1 MTRLAFALFLLSLA
15 PQLLLA
21 SEASSITVTG
31 TVFED
36 RNANLKHDAGEPG
49 IAGVKV
55 SDGVQVVVTD
65 RRGVYRIDTSA
76 GRHTFVIKP
85 SAYRFLRAPDTS
97 LPSLWTQEVATDSA
111 SQDSSSGDFP
121 LVKTRKLSANF
132 DALVFADSQPKT
144 LTDVA
149 YYQRDIVD
157 PIRNKHAVSF
167 GVTLGDIVSDDL
179 SLFDPVTSINAKLD
193 APWFYVP
200 GNHDLDFGSK
210 DDAGSLKTFAKH
222 FGPNTFALE
231 EGHMAFIGL
240 DDVVYQPEQTPKYVG
255 GLREDQFTF
264 LHNYLASLDKNSLVV
279 IGVHIPLFD
288 TAPGKQTF
296 RHADRER
303 LFVMLQ
309 PFPNVLILSGHTHN
323 QQHVFHT
330 ADTGWHG
337 AKPLHEYN
345 VGAACGAFWSGV
357 KDAEGIPAT
366 DMSDGTPNGY
376 ALLSVR
382 GSDYALRWFN
392 ARAPESAQIG
402 LHAPK
407 VLRQGAYPAYGVYA
421 NFYMG
426 DAQSRVEYRI
436 DDGPWKPMQRV
447 LQPDPALLAENIA
460 DDSAATLRGY
470 DRSPEASIST
480 HLWRGALPTDLA
492 AGEHR
497 IEVRAFD
504 RWRGEVSASAS
515 YRLDEAMP

>member
-1 MTRLAFALFLLSLA
+1 MTRLAFALFLFSLA
-15 PQLLLA
+15 PQLSLA
-21 SEASSITVTG
+21 SEASAVTVIG

-55 SDGVQVVVTD
+55 SDGVRIVVTD
-65 RRGVYRIDTSA
+65 RRGAYRIDTSA

-85 SAYRFLRAPDTS
+85 PAYRFLRASGTG
-97 LPSLWTQEVATDSA
+97 LPSLWTREAAADSA
-111 SQDSSSGDFP
+111 SQGSSSGDFP
-121 LVKTRKLSANF
+121 LVKARKTSADF
-132 DALVFADSQPKT
+132 DALVFTDSQPKT
-144 LTDVA
+144 LADVA

-157 PIRNKHAVSF
+157 PIRGRRAAAF

-179 SLFDPVTSINAKLD
+179 SLFSPVASINARLD

-200 GNHDLDFGSK
+200 GNHDLDFDAG
-210 DDAGSLKTFAKH
+210 DDAGSLKTFAKN
-222 FGPNTFALE
+222 FGPDTFALE
-231 EGHMAFIGL
+231 EGRMAFIGL
-240 DDVVYQPEQTPKYVG
+240 DDVVYQPEQAPKYIG
-255 GLREDQFTF
+255 GLREEQFVF
-264 LHNYLASLDKNSLVV
+264 LRNYLSGLGKDSLVV

-288 TAPGKQTF
+288 TAPDKQTF

-303 LFVMLQ
+303 LFALLQ

-330 ADTGWHG
+330 ADTGWRG
-337 AKPLHEYN
+337 ARPLHEYN

-357 KDAEGIPAT
+357 KDAEGIPAAG
-366 DMSDGTPNGY
+366 MSDGTPNGY
-376 ALLSVR
+376 ALLSVH
-382 GSDYALRWFN
+382 GSNYALRWFN

-407 VLRQGAYPAYGVYA
+407 VLRRGAYPAFGVYA

-426 DAQSRVEYRI
+426 DAQSHVEYRI
-436 DDGPWKPMQRV
+436 DGSPWKPMQRV

-460 DDSAATLRGY
+460 DDSAAALRGY

-480 HLWRGALPTDLA
+480 HLWRGTLPTDLA

-504 RWRGEVSASAS
+504 RWRGEVNANAS
-515 YRLDEAMP
+515 YRLDEAIP